1 MQCEI
6 CGKDTTLV
14 KAVIEG
20 TELNVC
26 SNCSKFGSVIKIP
39 PKFVPK
45 PKRVVIEQPE
55 EEIVDNYGDII
66 KHSREK
72 LGLKQEELALKLNEK
87 HTLIHK
93 WECNELKPTI
103 ETAKKLEKFLGIK
116 LVTIYKK
123 VEIDKQKSSQA
134 LTIGDLIN
142 IKTE

>member
-6 CGKDTTLV
+6 CGKDTNLV
-14 KAVIEG
+14 KAIIEG

-26 SNCSKFGSVIKIP
+26 SNCSKFGSVIKIA

-45 PKRVVIEQPE
+45 PKKIVVEQPE
-55 EEIVDNYGDII
+55 EELVENYGEII
-66 KHSREK
+66 KNARER
-72 LGLKQEELALKLNEK
+72 LGLKQEELALRLNEK

-116 LVTIYKK
+116 LMQVYKK
-123 VEIDKQKSSQA
+123 GELEKHKSSGG
-134 LTIGDLIN
+134 LTIGDLVKI
-142 IKTE
+142 